1 MLTKLSV
8 LKTVA
13 ISVTALSMT
22 GCATSNSGVQYPL
35 DNVASAIGAA
45 GTRVWTGTKFLF
57 KLKEHGAEQPDEFLD
72 EVDLALMED
81 GEFNETV
88 IESGEVEPE
97 ALVLTSGTEIGT
109 TPTTINLAEEDLSE
123 SAVNAVAALDPE
135 DLYHTVDDNETLWDL
150 AKKLTGNATNWQAL
164 AAANGL
170 GETGAV
176 YAGMKLRIP
185 ADMKR
190 KDLKETPTAVAA
202 ADPAQKP
209 LKPEAETVAA
219 AESKVEGEIPE
230 SAAFTVA
237 AGETLWDLAARTT
250 GKGSNW
256 VKIATYN
263 DMDVQ
268 AASSI
273 RYGQSIN
280 VPGKLLTPDV
290 AAAPAPTEEAVE
302 VAETTGEALPKPVEA
317 EELVAEAALPAAE
330 NEADQAAVEAVAKV
344 LAPKNKPETITEVAE
359 APSTTPVTTEM
370 VAQNTAQPTAEELE
384 GQIVT
389 VDANFKAEPPKLEV
403 PKEVAAE
410 QLVADSKAK
419 KDEVMVSGTYYP
431 KAIYNDANFSSSLLM
446 RVSPGTRL
454 KISRAV
460 GPWYEVVTEKGVGY
474 VHSRDTK

>member
-88 IESGEVEPE
+88 MESGEVEPE

-170 GETGAV
+170 GENGAV

-202 ADPAQKP
+202 ADPAEKP
-209 LKPEAETVAA
+209 LEPEARTVAA
-219 AESKVEGEIPE
+219 AEGKVEGEIPE

-273 RYGQSIN
+273 RYGQSID
-280 VPGKLLTPDV
+280 VPGKLLISDV
-290 AAAPAPTEEAVE
+290 AAAPAPTKDA
-302 VAETTGEALPKPVEA
+302 VEA
-317 EELVAEAALPAAE
+317 EELVAEAALPATD
-330 NEADQAAVEAVAKV
+330 NEADKAAVEAVAKV
-344 LAPKNKPETITEVAE
+344 MAPKNKPEAITEVAAK
-359 APSTTPVTTEM
+359 APTTTPVTTEM
-370 VAQNTAQPTAEELE
+370 VAQNTAQPSAEDIE

-389 VDANFKAEPPKLEV
+389 VDANFKSEPPKLAEV